1 VTLSATGAERL
12 DAKAQHLLDHV
23 DSVYFLL
30 VPGWEKELR
39 ANRWQFAVR
48 WAKRKPVVLVT
59 PNKKHGAAVSTP
71 EPRIPNCRILSVQ
84 LVSEPNVL
92 AKAQIQVG
100 QVLSDMTEHHFAKAL
115 LWCYNPDLAELFA
128 RVPAVARL
136 HHASEAY
143 FDMPGRSAAFQQRLR
158 AVVAMSD
165 LTVAV
170 SDGVAAGLLR
180 RIENADVVT
189 VPNGCDY
196 RHYSAAKPD
205 RALSDAAHAF
215 DRVAVYA
222 GNINGRLDFSLLHRL
237 ANTFPRV
244 LFAFYGPRIELGR
257 ADADAWQKLTLL
269 PNVIAPG
276 PVDPDR
282 IRDLYAA
289 ADVGMIPYRQDP
301 WLVENGLPLKALEM
315 CATGLPVVSSLMKPL
330 LGMAGAL
337 VVTSA
342 ADEFIEAFARTSRA
356 HLSESQAAELNA
368 VSSAN
373 DYDRKFEQILTEL
386 DRHITDYTPSTRVHV
401 LSAALG
407 AEWTDAQ
414 ARYSRWLAM
423 PLPARMAGTLIG
435 KAALLLPTRLRR
447 RLALQRLQ
455 AALRVLLGS

>member
-1 VTLSATGAERL
+1 VTLSATGADRL

-30 VPGWEKELR
+30 IPGWESELR
-39 ANRWQFAVR
+39 ANRWQFAIR

-59 PNKKHGAAVSTP
+59 PDNKHSAAVSVP

-92 AKAQIQVG
+92 AKARIQVA
-100 QVLSDMTEHHFAKAL
+100 QVLSDMTQHHFAKAL
-115 LWCYNPDLAELFA
+115 LWCYNPDLADLFA

-143 FDMPGRSAAFQQRLR
+143 FDMPGRSPAFHQRLR
-158 AVVAMSD
+158 AVVEMSD

-170 SDGVAAGLLR
+170 SDGVAAGILR

-196 RHYSAAKPD
+196 RHYSTATPD
-205 RALSDAAHAF
+205 ISLTDAARAF
-215 DRVAVYA
+215 ERVAVYA
-222 GNINGRLDFSLLHRL
+222 GNINGRLDFGLLHRL
-237 ANTFPRV
+237 ASTFPRV
-244 LFAFYGPRIELGR
+244 LFAFYGPRIELSA
-257 ADADAWQKLTLL
+257 ADANAWQKLTVL

-289 ADVGMIPYRQDP
+289 ADVGIIPYRQDP

-315 CATGLPVVSSLMKPL
+315 GATGLPVVSSLMKPL
-330 LGMAGAL
+330 LGMAAAL
-337 VVTSA
+337 VVTST
-342 ADEFIEAFARTSRA
+342 ADQFIEAFARTSRA
-356 HLSESQAAELNA
+356 RLSESQARELSA

-373 DYDRKFEQILTEL
+373 DYDNKFEQILTEL
-386 DRHITDYTPSTRVHV
+386 DRRIADPTPSTRVDV

-407 AEWTDAQ
+407 AEWTDSE

-423 PLPARMAGTLIG
+423 PLPARMVGTLIG
-435 KAALLLPTRLRR
+435 KAALLLPAGLRR
-447 RLALQRLQ
+447 RPALQRLR
-455 AALRVLLGS
+455 AAIRVLLGS